1 MVGRT
6 VGLAAAGFVALLGG
20 EALAAA
26 LRDYL
31 PTDPALV
38 VGGTFGRTTD
48 PHLVFAV
55 LGDSTAAGVG
65 AGTAEL
71 AYPTLLAERLAA
83 AGRHVELH
91 GFGVSGA
98 KVRDVL
104 AVQLPK
110 AEALRPDL
118 VFVGIGGNDVIRLT
132 TVPRF
137 RAEYGEML
145 DRLQARDSTVVVGSI
160 PDMRVRAFLEPLRRV
175 SGWRGRRLSRAI
187 EAEASTRG
195 VPVVP
200 MAELTGRFFIEHPE
214 LAYDSSD
221 DLHPG
226 PAGYES
232 WAEAIAPALL
242 EALAAGR
249 DESGSRDE
257 AEG

>member
-1 MVGRT
+1 M
-6 VGLAAAGFVALLGG
+6 GLVAAGFVALLGS

-31 PTDPALV
+31 PTDPALAI
-38 VGGTFGRTTD
+38 GGIFGLTTD

-65 AGTAEL
+65 AGTPEF

-83 AGRHVELH
+83 AGWHVELL

-104 AVQLPK
+104 TVQLPK
-110 AEALRPDL
+110 AEAARPDL

-132 TVPRF
+132 SIPRF

-145 DRLQARDSTVVVGSI
+145 DRLMATGATVVVGSM

-175 SGWRGRRLSRAI
+175 SGWRGRSLGRAI
-187 EAEASTRG
+187 ETVALKRE

-200 MAELTGRFFIEHPE
+200 MAERTGRFFLEHPE

-232 WAEAIAPALL
+232 WAEAIGPALL
-242 EALAAGR
+242 EALASRSAAG
-249 DESGSRDE
+249 GSRDE